1 MKKLKIIKIG
11 GNVIDDSIAL
21 ESFISQFSKAEGPK
35 VLIHGGGKTTSTL
48 SEKIG
53 LEVKMVNGRRI
64 TDEKTL
70 DVAIQVY
77 AGLINKKIVAKL
89 QGQQCNALGLSGA
102 DMNII
107 PAEKRKVET
116 IDFGF
121 VGDFRYKNINTEH
134 LNLLIDHG
142 ITPVFCAIT
151 HDNTGQL
158 LNTNADTIASGLAI
172 ALSNHYEVDLSFCFD
187 KKGVLEDVNNDD
199 SVMPELNWMTYLQLK
214 KSGEIHEGMIPKL
227 ENAFHAKNNGV
238 KNIAIKHAT
247 HAFKQSGTALNM

>member
-1 MKKLKIIKIG
+1 MKTLKIIKIG
-11 GNVIDDSIAL
+11 GNIIDDPSEL
-21 ESFISQFSKAEGPK
+21 EDFLIRFSKIDGPK
-35 VLIHGGGKTTSTL
+35 VLVHGGGKTTTAL

-53 LEVKMVNGRRI
+53 LTVKMIDGRRI

-70 DVAIQVY
+70 DVAVQVY
-77 AGLINKKIVAKL
+77 AGLINKKLVAKL
-89 QGQQCNALGLSGA
+89 QGYQCNAIGLSGA

-107 PAEKRKVET
+107 PAEKRKIET

-134 LNLLIDHG
+134 LNLLIEAG

-151 HDNTGQL
+151 HDSSGQL

-172 ALSNHYEVDLSFCFD
+172 ALSAHYQIELSFCFD

-199 SVMPELNWMTYLQLK
+199 SVLSQLNWMTYLQLK
-214 KSGEIHEGMIPKL
+214 ESGEIHEGMIPKL
-227 ENAFHAKNNGV
+227 ENAFYAKNNGV
-238 KNIAIKHAT
+238 KSISIKHAKN
-247 HAFKQSGTALNM
+247 AFEQSGTELSL